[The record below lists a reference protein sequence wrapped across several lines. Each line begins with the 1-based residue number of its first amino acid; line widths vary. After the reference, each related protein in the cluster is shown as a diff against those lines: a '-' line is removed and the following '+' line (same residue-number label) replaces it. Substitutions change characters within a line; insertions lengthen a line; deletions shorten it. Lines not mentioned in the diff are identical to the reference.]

1 MSLPPQQITSVR
13 WTSVFPWLILA
24 RAARVA
30 LLMRVILLALLG
42 VAATNGGWLLI
53 GSSPLGD
60 RAIRELDEQPRS
72 WTYSPRPLDLRD
84 AGDGASM
91 VIQAKWTYGPLASAW
106 HWIVQP
112 FSSLLRSPDWRA
124 QTSLALAGAW
134 SVAVWG
140 LFGGAIARIAAV
152 YLTYGEAIGPLAAL
166 RASARKWRSTVGA
179 PLLVALAVVLLAL
192 PLVFAGLLLRSD
204 VMALLL
210 GLSWIVA
217 LVAGAALAIV
227 AIGLAFG
234 WPLMWSTVA
243 VERTDA
249 FDAISRGFAYLFQR
263 PLHLLFYVVVV
274 SLLGMLAQVAVELAV
289 TATTVATDAA
299 VSVGAGK
306 GRLGDLGVD
315 GNGVSQHVSDVG
327 AIGGGAIQF
336 WTSVL
341 RAAAAYFPLAYFW
354 PASTAIYLLLRRGI
368 DGGEMTDVA
377 FDEGEPKPGLPR
389 LTPDAATGVPQV
401 ERPAETTAPA

>member
-13 WTSVFPWLILA
+13 WAAVFPWLILV

-30 LLMRVILLALLG
+30 LMMRVILLALLG
-42 VAATNGGWLLI
+42 VAATYGGWLLI
-53 GSSPLGD
+53 QSSLLGEHELRGMYLKPL
-60 RAIRELDEQPRS
+60 S
-72 WTYSPRPLDLRD
+72 WTYAPRPLKLPV
-84 AGDGASM
+84 AGGDETLGFRSRY
-91 VIQAKWTYGPLASAW
+91 VPGPLASAW

-112 FSSLLRSPDWRA
+112 FVGLVQVNGWRVRA
-124 QTSLALAGAW
+124 SLAVAGVW

-152 YLTYGEAIGPLAAL
+152 YLTYGETIGPLAAL

-179 PLLVALAVVLLAL
+179 PLLVSLAVLLLAL
-192 PLVFAGLLLRSD
+192 PLALTGLLLRFD

-210 GLSWIVA
+210 GLAWIVA
-217 LVAGAALAIV
+217 IIAGAALATV
-227 AIGLAFG
+227 SIGLTFG
-234 WPLMWSTVA
+234 WPLMFSTVA

-263 PLHLLFYVVVV
+263 PLHLLFYVVVA

-289 TATTVATDAA
+289 TATTVATDVA
-299 VSVGAGK
+299 VSVGAGE

-315 GNGVSQHVSDVG
+315 GNGASPDVSDVG
-327 AIGGGAIQF
+327 AAGGAAIQF
-336 WTSVL
+336 WTGAL
-341 RAAAAYFPLAYFW
+341 RAAAVYFPLAYLW
-354 PASTAIYLLLRRGI
+354 PATTAIYLLLRRGI
-368 DGGEMTDVA
+368 DGAEMTDVA
-377 FDEGEPKPGLPR
+377 FDEGEAKPGLPR

-401 ERPAETTAPA
+401 ERPAETKSPA

>member
-13 WTSVFPWLILA
+13 WTAVFPWLILV

-30 LLMRVILLALLG
+30 LMMRVILLALLG
-42 VAATNGGWLLI
+42 VAATNGGWQLI
-53 GSSPLGD
+53 ESSPLGNP
-60 RAIRELDEQPRS
+60 AIRELDELPRS
-72 WTYSPRPLDLRD
+72 WTYAPRAVQRHDSD
-84 AGDGASM
+84 DGSSM
-91 VIQAKWTYGPLASAW
+91 AIQVKSTYGPLAAAW
-106 HWIVQP
+106 RWLVQP
-112 FSSLLRSPDWRA
+112 FNRLLQSTDWQA
-124 QTSLALAGAW
+124 QTALALAGAW

-152 YLTYGEAIGPLAAL
+152 NLTYGETIGPLAAL

-179 PLLVALAVVLLAL
+179 PLLVALAVLLLAL
-192 PLVFAGLLLRSD
+192 PLALAGLLFRFD
-204 VMALLL
+204 VLALLL
-210 GLSWIVA
+210 GLAWIVA

-263 PLHLLFYVVVV
+263 PLHLLFYVVVA
-274 SLLGMLAQVAVELAV
+274 SLLGMLAQVAVEFAV
-289 TATTVATDAA
+289 TAVTVATDVA
-299 VSVGAGK
+299 VSVGAGE

-315 GNGVSQHVSDVG
+315 GAGAGQHVSDVG
-327 AIGGGAIQF
+327 AIGGAAIQF
-336 WTSVL
+336 WTGVL

-354 PASTAIYLLLRRGI
+354 PASTAIYLLLRRGV
-368 DGGEMTDVA
+368 DVAELTDVA
-377 FDEGEPKPGLPR
+377 FDEGEAKPGLPR
-389 LTPDAATGVPQV
+389 LTPHATTGVPQV